1 MSSDKD
7 DANAHG
13 NLSLTSEEYWND
25 AYTLEFNNFKNF
37 GDHGAE
43 WFGSI
48 IGKKMIDC
56 IQKFCDLK
64 QEDIILDVGCGN
76 ALLLIKLAKLGFSN
90 LYGIDYSSPAIK
102 LADAIV
108 HKENIGCI
116 KLQVFD
122 FLTDDVSSLPTFK
135 IVLDKGTYDVIE
147 PSGLFLIVCC
157 NWTQTELNEHF
168 NDVFEVVHTIPTPK
182 FQFGGAIGNTIS
194 AILYKKNV

>member
-13 NLSLTSEEYWND
+13 NLSLTSEEY
-25 AYTLEFNNFKNF
+25 
-37 GDHGAE
+37 
-43 WFGSI
+43 
-48 IGKKMIDC
+48 C

-135 IVLDKGTYDVIE
+135 IVLDKGTYDVIGMNDEKNVKRNKYKKNILNLLE